1 MNSAFIR
8 FAKNHR
14 NVEMLFNYM
23 NDGLMLTNHRH
34 EIIAVN
40 SAFQRITGYTF
51 KDVEGKNPS
60 VLKSGKT
67 PKHVYHEMWD
77 SISCRGTWTGELL
90 NERKDGTLFWS
101 FITMT
106 KVEQPHPEDSYCIG
120 IMRDISER
128 KSQEEQMKYNAS
140 HDTLTKLPNRALFK
154 DKLEDALRTAGENGE
169 KVAVLFLDL
178 DRFKKINDSYGH
190 QAGDKLLVKMSRR
203 IQAVIGEKGI
213 VSRFGGD
220 EFTIFLPAINEAA
233 TEDVISAL
241 FAAFEKPIIVNEKE
255 LYMSMS
261 IGACFFPEHGED
273 VETLLKNAD
282 SAMYRTKEEGR
293 NHYQRYEQEMN
304 ETFADELSLE
314 TELLKAIRRQELEVY
329 YQLQVDIDKR
339 IPFGIEALI
348 RWNHPLKNVLSPA
361 IFLPLAEEMGVMAE
375 IDEWVLN
382 EACQQT
388 RRWHRE
394 GFGELIVSVNVSKEF
409 FKRPDFVS
417 RVEQALARAEL
428 DPSYLCLEITEKT
441 AILQDEDIRAKLNRL
456 KQRGVGVSLD
466 DFGTGYSSLSQLR
479 MFPIDTLKIDQSFVR
494 GQVSPENQAI
504 VKLIIAMANSL
515 NVSVIC
521 EGIETE
527 EQLSLIRNE
536 GCYKAQGYL
545 FSRPIPADECKDVM
559 ERLIQSFT

>member
-40 SAFQRITGYTF
+40 SAFQRITGYTL
-51 KDVEGKNPS
+51 KDVEGMNPS

-77 SISCRGTWTGELL
+77 SISRSGTWTGELL

-101 FITMT
+101 FITIT
-106 KVEQPHPEDSYCIG
+106 KVEQPRPEDSYCIG

-128 KSQEEQMKYNAS
+128 KWQEEQMKYNAS
-140 HDTLTKLPNRALFK
+140 HDTLTKLPNRVLFK
-154 DKLEDALRTAGENGE
+154 EKLEEALRTASENGE

-190 QAGDKLLVKMSRR
+190 QAGDELLMKMSQR
-203 IQAVIGEKGI
+203 IQSVIGEKGL

-220 EFTIFLPAINEAA
+220 EFTIFLPAVNEAA
-233 TEDVISAL
+233 TEHVISAL
-241 FAAFEKPIIVNEKE
+241 FAAFEKPIIVHEKE
-255 LYMSMS
+255 LYISMS

-293 NHYQRYEQEMN
+293 NHYQRYEQGMN
-304 ETFADELSLE
+304 ETFAEELSLE
-314 TELLKAIRRQELEVY
+314 TELLKAIRQQELEVY
-329 YQLQVDIDKR
+329 YQLQVDIEKR

-348 RWNHPLKNVLSPA
+348 RWNHPLKDVLSPA
-361 IFLPLAEEMGVMAE
+361 IFLPLAEEMGVMAD

-394 GFGELIVSVNVSKEF
+394 GFGELIVSVNVSREF

-428 DPSYLCLEITEKT
+428 DPAYLCLEITEKT
-441 AILQDEDIRAKLNRL
+441 AILQDEDIRAKLNQL
-456 KQRGVGVSLD
+456 KQKGVGVSLD

-479 MFPIDTLKIDQSFVR
+479 MFPIDTLKIDQSFIR

-504 VKLIIAMANSL
+504 VKLIIGMANSL

-545 FSRPIPADECKDVM
+545 FSRPIPADECKGVM

>member
-8 FAKNHR
+8 FAQNHR
-14 NVEMLFNYM
+14 NVETLFNYM

-40 SAFQRITGYTF
+40 SAFQRMTGYTL
-51 KDVEGKNPS
+51 KDIAGMNPS
-60 VLKSGKT
+60 MLESANT
-67 PKHVYHEMWD
+67 PKHVYDEMWD
-77 SISCRGTWTGELL
+77 SIRRNGSWTGELL
-90 NERKDGTLFWS
+90 YERKDGTLFWS
-101 FITMT
+101 FLTVT
-106 KVEQPHPEDSYCIG
+106 QVEQPQPEDSYCIA

-128 KSQEEQMKYNAS
+128 KQQEEQMKYNAS
-140 HDTLTKLPNRALFK
+140 HDTLTQLPNRVLFK
-154 DKLEDALRTAGENGE
+154 DKLEDALQTAAENGK

-190 QAGDKLLVKMSRR
+190 QVGDQLLVKMARR
-203 IQAVIGEKGI
+203 IQRVIGEDGV

-220 EFTIFLPAINEAA
+220 EFTIFLPDMDEMV

-261 IGACFFPEHGED
+261 IGACFFPEHGKD
-273 VETLLKNAD
+273 AQTLLKNAD

-293 NHYQRYEQEMN
+293 NHYQRYEQGMN
-304 ETFADELSLE
+304 ETTADELSLE
-314 TELLKAIRRQELEVY
+314 AELLKAIRRQELEVY

-339 IPFGIEALI
+339 IPFGIEALV

-361 IFLPLAEEMGVMAE
+361 VFLPLAEEMGVIAE

-382 EACQQT
+382 EACRQT
-388 RRWHRE
+388 KRWHRE

-417 RVEQALARAEL
+417 RVEQALLRAEL

-441 AILQDEDIRAKLNRL
+441 AILQVDDIRAKLNQL
-456 KQRGVGVSLD
+456 KQKGVAVSLD

-545 FSRPIPADECKDVM
+545 FSRPIPADECKGVM
-559 ERLIQSFT
+559 ERLIRSFT

>member
-8 FAKNHR
+8 FAQNHR
-14 NVEMLFNYM
+14 NVETLFNYM
-23 NDGLMLTNHRH
+23 NDGLLLTNHRH

-40 SAFQRITGYTF
+40 SAFQRMTGYTL
-51 KDVEGKNPS
+51 KDIAGMNPS
-60 VLKSGKT
+60 MLESANT
-67 PKHVYHEMWD
+67 PKHVYDEMWD
-77 SISCRGTWTGELL
+77 SISRNGSWTGELL

-101 FITMT
+101 FLTVT
-106 KVEQPHPEDSYCIG
+106 QVEQPQPEDSYCIG

-128 KSQEEQMKYNAS
+128 KQQEEQMKYNAS
-140 HDTLTKLPNRALFK
+140 HDTLTQLPNRVLFK
-154 DKLEDALRTAGENGE
+154 DKLEDALQTAAENGK

-190 QAGDKLLVKMSRR
+190 QVGDQLLVKMARR
-203 IQAVIGEKGI
+203 IQRVIGEDGV

-220 EFTIFLPAINEAA
+220 EFTIFLPDMDEVI

-261 IGACFFPEHGED
+261 IGACFFPEHGKD
-273 VETLLKNAD
+273 AETLLKNAD

-293 NHYQRYEQEMN
+293 NHYQRYEQGMN
-304 ETFADELSLE
+304 ETTADELSLE

-339 IPFGIEALI
+339 IPFGIEALV

-361 IFLPLAEEMGVMAE
+361 VFLPLAEEMGVIAE

-382 EACQQT
+382 EACRQT
-388 RRWHRE
+388 KRWHRE

-417 RVEQALARAEL
+417 RVEQALLRAEL

-441 AILQDEDIRAKLNRL
+441 AILQVDEIRAKLNQL
-456 KQRGVGVSLD
+456 KQKGVAVSLD

-494 GQVSPENQAI
+494 GQGSPENQAI

-545 FSRPIPADECKDVM
+545 FSRPIPADECKGVM
-559 ERLIQSFT
+559 ERLIRSFT